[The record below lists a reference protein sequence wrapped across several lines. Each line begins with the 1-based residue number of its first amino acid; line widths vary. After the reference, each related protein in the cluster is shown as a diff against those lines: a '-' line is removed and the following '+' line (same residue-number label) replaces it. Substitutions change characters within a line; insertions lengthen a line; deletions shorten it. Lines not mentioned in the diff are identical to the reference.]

1 MPETIPQP
9 DWRTKPSDRFILKW
23 IKCRLSARITPRLV
37 AIEWLRPWMI
47 TFASAGLGILAG
59 VLFALGTGFLAGMT
73 AAFSQILDGVD
84 GQFARLTQSSS
95 RAGAFM
101 DSVLD
106 RYADGAMVIGLLVY
120 LVRFPIFEPLWVLLV
135 VGSLALIGSGQIS
148 YSSARAESLEIDLG
162 KPTLVSKGTRISM
175 IAVSG
180 LLTPLWQ
187 GMPAIALFYLA
198 LHTNMV
204 VVKRLLKAVKVTS

>member
-1 MPETIPQP
+1 
-9 DWRTKPSDRFILKW
+9 
-23 IKCRLSARITPRLV
+23 
-37 AIEWLRPWMI
+37 
-47 TFASAGLGILAG
+47 
-59 VLFALGTGFLAGMT
+59 
-73 AAFSQILDGVD
+73 
-84 GQFARLTQSSS
+84 
-95 RAGAFM
+95 
-101 DSVLD
+101 
-106 RYADGAMVIGLLVY
+106 MVIGMVVY

-135 VGSLALIGSGQIS
+135 VGSLALIGSSQIS

-198 LHTNMV
+198 LHTNIV